1 MGLPPIF
8 VHPKRKS
15 ASRWP
20 KEHRLGENEFVQF
33 LPSEEISASTAE
45 LPAPDLSLPTVVLAA
60 RGKRLT
66 LSLTSISGT
75 CEAGLILTNKDQLY
89 PPLYPRRFNTA
100 QADSNFPGTSFSL
113 LYDCTQVGSTLHWSR
128 FFSKPRP
135 FMAVSIVST
144 KVQ

>member
-1 MGLPPIF
+1 MG
-8 VHPKRKS
+8 
-15 ASRWP
+15 
-20 KEHRLGENEFVQF
+20 GNEFVQYLF
-33 LPSEEISASTAE
+33 SEEIPASIAE
-45 LPAPDLSLPTVVLAA
+45 LPAPDLSLPTLVLAA
-60 RGKRLT
+60 SGKRLT

-75 CEAGLILTNKDQLY
+75 CEAGLIINNKDQLY

-100 QADSNFPGTSFSL
+100 QADSNFPEISFSL

-128 FFSKPRP
+128 LFSKPRS